1 MIWFDSRSV
10 GHGFESTSNHDVPDT
25 KLNVLGSKH
34 DSLQSRSTDLVD
46 GRSVRSVGDTTISIY
61 LLLRKRKNVPSG
73 DTDLPSWTLSNT
85 GRNDI
90 SKVDLFNLVG

>member
-1 MIWFDSRSV
+1 MFWVANMIAF
-10 GHGFESTSNHDVPDT
+10 NPDAQT
-25 KLNVLGSKH
+25 LLMVVASEVLGILLSAFVYFLK
-34 DSLQSRSTDLVD
+34 STDL
-46 GRSVRSVGDTTISIY
+46 
-61 LLLRKRKNVPSG
+61 PSG

>member
-1 MIWFDSRSV
+1 MVLLDSRSV
-10 GHGFESTSNHDVPDT
+10 GHGLESTSNHDVPDT

-34 DSLQSRSTDLVD
+34 DSLQSRGTDLVD
-46 GRSVRSVGDTTISIY
+46 GRSIRSVGDTAISIC
-61 LLLRKRKNVPSG
+61 LTSKKSTDLPSR